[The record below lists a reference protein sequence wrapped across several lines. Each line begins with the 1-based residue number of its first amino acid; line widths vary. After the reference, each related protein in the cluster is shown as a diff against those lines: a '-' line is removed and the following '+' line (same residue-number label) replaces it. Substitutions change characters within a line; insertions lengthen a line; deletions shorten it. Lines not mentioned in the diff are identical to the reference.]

1 MTIDISIQFQ
11 TGDRVYYLYTDKN
24 GVPIK
29 FAAIILAQQAD
40 GILIRVGR
48 YDVHTRDVSTFESVV
63 ARSTLRPRSVPC
75 SYEDELTGQA

>member
-1 MTIDISIQFQ
+1 MQIES
-11 TGDRVYYLYTDKN
+11 GDMVYYLYTDKN

-29 FAAIILAQQAD
+29 YAAIVLAAQDD

-48 YDVHTRDVSTFESVV
+48 YDVHTREVSSFESVV
-63 ARSTLRPRSVPC
+63 AAATLQPRSVPC